1 MKQYIVQEIL
11 KDKICQLKNKNIY
24 DPKEKKAIE
33 LVNNIIND
41 DTDKYIM
48 KHKDP
53 QTFEK

>member
-1 MKQYIVQEIL
+1 MIL
-11 KDKICQLKNKNIY
+11 KKR
-24 DPKEKKAIE
+24 KAIE

-53 QTFEK
+53 QTFEKNKKVRRDYSTKKRSSNRG